1 MWNKDEV
8 AGKGKKIKGSIKD
21 TVGEITGNKE
31 LENEGEADRA
41 EGKVQEGVGS
51 ARRKAGETVKNLG
64 KKIAGK

>member
-8 AGKGKKIKGSIKD
+8 AGKGKKLKGSIKD
-21 TVGEITGNKE
+21 TVGEITGNKK

-41 EGKVQEGVGS
+41 EGEVQEGIGS
-51 ARRKAGETVKNLG
+51 ARRKTGDAVKNLG